1 MKSSRSSAES
11 TSKTESGV
19 AYAQGDENR
28 LCGLLEDLRRVRA
41 VGARPGLQQPSL
53 QVLEKANELNRVR
66 YCPGNARFLE
76 GRRALRSSSIRKG
89 CGNDYLES
97 MRYFRI
103 EGLLDGSW
111 ETRPVL
117 NDGLRMVCATIL
129 AMTSFGTVTRLLFI
143 VHCKMCTM
151 HVHASGASR
160 GRLACIHSGIL
171 NWGPTPHRRA

>member
-53 QVLEKANELNRVR
+53 QVLEKAKELNRVR

-103 EGLLDGSW
+103 EGLLDG
-111 ETRPVL
+111 VL
-117 NDGLRMVCATIL
+117 GDKTSVKRWPSYGLCHNIGNDVVWNGDQ
-129 AMTSFGTVTRLLFI
+129 TSFHRPLQD
-143 VHCKMCTM
+143 VHNACTCVGSQQREVG
-151 HVHASGASR
+151 VH
-160 GRLACIHSGIL
+160 
-171 NWGPTPHRRA
+171 T